1 MKQALLVAPYTNTT
15 SVSAPEGRPL
25 WPYHHYLAVTCN
37 VGLPSLQLGYQLV
50 NILLSPFERM
60 KAGHQV

>member
-15 SVSAPEGRPL
+15 SVSAPKG

-60 KAGHQV
+60 KAGHQL